1 MSYLITPSRI
11 VVPQKT
17 TPVKKVKS
25 KQEQASIM
33 AGLFALDYLLEGVQI
48 IGYDWKFKYVNEA
61 LVTQSKHHTK
71 REILGMSLLDLYP
84 GIEYS
89 EMFQALRNCMLLRES
104 NKFEAELSF
113 THGNPSWFEMR
124 VEPIEDGLMIFTLD
138 ITERK
143 KSEDALKKLNENL
156 EEKIVSRTAQLQ
168 AKNKD
173 IMDSLNYARK
183 IQQAFLPKRSM
194 LMDSFIESMVIYQ
207 PKDVVSGDFY
217 WLRKDE
223 NYTYLAVAD
232 CTGHGVPGA
241 LVSMIGMEQLNNLV
255 LELDSPAKM
264 LENLNE
270 VVSTALRQNE
280 RQEGSQDGMD
290 IALCSLDQ
298 ESGTLHYSGANRPL
312 WIIRKGSHVVEEY
325 KPVKRGIGYKN
336 TERPFE
342 SLHIQLERGDSVYLF
357 TDGFADTFGGKSGK
371 KLSTRKFKEL
381 LLSIQYLSLKDQEF
395 FLKDFIEKW
404 KGGMEQIDDILVL
417 GFRW

>member
-84 GIEYS
+84 GIEFS

-156 EEKIVSRTAQLQ
+156 EEKIESRTAQLQ

-280 RQEGSQDGMD
+280 RQEGSQDG
-290 IALCSLDQ
+290 
-298 ESGTLHYSGANRPL
+298 
-312 WIIRKGSHVVEEY
+312 
-325 KPVKRGIGYKN
+325 
-336 TERPFE
+336 
-342 SLHIQLERGDSVYLF
+342 
-357 TDGFADTFGGKSGK
+357 
-371 KLSTRKFKEL
+371 
-381 LLSIQYLSLKDQEF
+381 
-395 FLKDFIEKW
+395 
-404 KGGMEQIDDILVL
+404 
-417 GFRW
+417 